1 MEFGGHFASI
11 NASAS
16 IMQQT
21 TNGLHITMEESTLFA
36 FVMLRLNFQ
45 LLFPLTA
52 FMSDTNPRVLN
63 ENRVLFLDL
72 GINQS
77 IAIKAESRQ
86 PSFGCWDGNPCGLG
100 AMSVE
105 KTLWEVTK

>member
-1 MEFGGHFASI
+1 MVLLCRWVVASRPCCRGG
-11 NASAS
+11 
-16 IMQQT
+16 
-21 TNGLHITMEESTLFA
+21 
-36 FVMLRLNFQ
+36 
-45 LLFPLTA
+45 LTA